1 MKCLSVRKKNNNN
14 NIIHLAVG
22 LAPLVSSDRMCL
34 TMSIGA
40 VKLTVCIVRSSMC
53 QVSKTIPLSKCKCLF
68 EATSLYINKQLF

>member
-1 MKCLSVRKKNNNN
+1 MFIGAQKKKKNN

-34 TMSIGA
+34 TMSVGA
-40 VKLTVCIVRSSMC
+40 VKLTVCIVHSPLS

-68 EATSLYINKQLF
+68 EETSLYINKQLF